1 MVLGYGNTGFEVR
14 RRLPGWPADP
24 PRMDGRTV
32 LVTGA
37 ASGIGLAAA
46 AGFARL
52 VPGGCDLSSLA
63 APSHAL
69 RSLVRIFYTEAAV
82 YVRALC
88 RGSELADQQRCR
100 SRPIAT
106 GCADLEYR
114 PRCCPTRLDRGARG
128 STGRFWRR
136 RHGRS
141 VIANVGYT
149 LMTEQADR
157 KTWCGGR
164 HEPRRSASTCWS
176 AVTTACPLPHIDG
189 AGLASLVLQLRPG
202 GPGNCPPATRPQDQ

>member
-1 MVLGYGNTGFEVR
+1 
-14 RRLPGWPADP
+14 
-24 PRMDGRTV
+24 MDGRTV

-52 VPGGCDLSSLA
+52 VPVGCDLSSLA

-82 YVRALC
+82 YLRALC

-136 RHGRS
+136 RHGGS
-141 VIANVGYT
+141 VMANVGYT
-149 LMTEQADR
+149 LMTEQADPKDLVR
-157 KTWCGGR
+157 WAARAEEVGFDLLVSSDHCV
-164 HEPRRSASTCWS
+164 ST
-176 AVTTACPLPHIDG
+176 
-189 AGLASLVLQLRPG
+189 
-202 GPGNCPPATRPQDQ
+202 ATY